1 MTTPSQ
7 RPSRRRPQVRA
18 AAHRPTQAARAPRPR
33 IRILVADGYAIDR
46 QGMTSLLRGQR
57 DFEVV
62 AEAAT
67 VPEVIERWR
76 AHSPDV
82 LVLAQSVPFES
93 GETAVASV
101 RAALPGAR
109 ILALADRSA
118 AHCVVLH
125 PPSRE
130 RLEEAAPGRACAVG
144 TDCLQLAFNDGAMG
158 TLRRSASPAEL
169 FQAVR
174 ALASGV
180 AWLESG
186 TAARIASA
194 TFAPGAEGDLAFSER
209 ELDVAAM
216 IAEGLS
222 NKEIS
227 AALHISEPT
236 VKKYVGRIFE
246 KLRVEDR
253 LQAGLFLSRHPLLL
267 RRRAAAQR

>member
-1 MTTPSQ
+1 
-7 RPSRRRPQVRA
+7 
-18 AAHRPTQAARAPRPR
+18 
-33 IRILVADGYAIDR
+33 
-46 QGMTSLLRGQR
+46 MTSLLRSQR

-67 VPEVIERWR
+67 IPEAAERWR
-76 AHSPDV
+76 THAPDV
-82 LVLAQSVPFES
+82 LVLAQSVPFEE

-109 ILALADRSA
+109 ILAIADRSA

-125 PPSRE
+125 PPSRS
-130 RLEEAAPGRACAVG
+130 RLEEAAPGRACPVG

-174 ALASGV
+174 ALAAGV
-180 AWLESG
+180 AWIEPG
-186 TAARIASA
+186 TAARIAGGG
-194 TFAPGAEGDLAFSER
+194 FAPGLENETAFSER

-227 AALHISEPT
+227 AVLHISGPT

-253 LQAGLFLSRHPLLL
+253 LQAGLYLSRHPLLL
-267 RRRAAAQR
+267 RRRSAAQR

>member
-1 MTTPSQ
+1 MTASSQ
-7 RPSRRRPQVRA
+7 HPAPRKPQPRA
-18 AAHRPTQAARAPRPR
+18 AARRAPQTPRAARPR

-46 QGMTSLLRGQR
+46 HGMTGLLQSQR

-62 AEAAT
+62 ADAAT
-67 VPEVIERWR
+67 IPEAIERWR
-76 AHSPDV
+76 AHAPDV
-82 LVLAQSVPFES
+82 LVLAQSVPFVE

-109 ILALADRSA
+109 ILAIADRSA

-130 RLEEAAPGRACAVG
+130 RVEEAVPGRACAVG

-180 AWLESG
+180 AWLEAG
-186 TAARIASA
+186 TAARLAGGA
-194 TFAPGAEGDLAFSER
+194 FAPDADGDLAFSER

-227 AALHISEPT
+227 MALRISEPT

-246 KLRVEDR
+246 KLHVDDR
-253 LQAGLFLSRHPLLL
+253 LQAGLFLSRHPLML
-267 RRRAAAQR
+267 RRRSSAQR